1 MELMESND
9 AKNRL
14 VIKSARHKQELE
26 DEVRLISANTEKII
40 TNALIIGGTL
50 AVTYF
55 LVRRFTGTKSK
66 KKSKAKKDKFV
77 RQSDDKIEAYSE
89 QDNTT
94 SPGIVSQ
101 IGSAL
106 AAQATVFLLDLA
118 KDKLSEFVKSHFD
131 KKAETTNERS

>member
-40 TNALIIGGTL
+40 TNTLIIGGTL

-66 KKSKAKKDKFV
+66 RRSKTKKEKFV
-77 RQSDDKIEAYSE
+77 RESDDRMEASSGE
-89 QDNTT
+89 DTSA

-118 KDKLSEFVKSHFD
+118 KDKLSEFVKTHFE
-131 KKAETTNERS
+131 KKVETTNERT

>member
-14 VIKSARHKQELE
+14 VIKSAKHKQELE
-26 DEVRLISANTEKII
+26 DEVRLISASTEKII
-40 TNALIIGGTL
+40 TNTLIIGGTL
-50 AVTYF
+50 AATYF
-55 LVRRFTGTKSK
+55 LIRRFTGTKSK
-66 KKSKAKKDKFV
+66 KKSKTKKEKFV
-77 RQSDDKIEAYSE
+77 RESDDKIESDSGEDTSA
-89 QDNTT
+89 

-118 KDKLSEFVKSHFD
+118 KDKLTEFVKTHFD